1 MSADEM
7 KIGARIAELRKRR
20 GMTQLELAERL
31 RMSQSLLSRYERGL
45 IRLHGQLVAEFA
57 KALRVSADELL
68 GLKPTKSNGFVPERR
83 FLRRLEKVHK
93 LSKRQKENLLGT
105 IDAFLKSANVQ

>member
-1 MSADEM
+1 MSSDEK
-7 KIGARIAELRKRR
+7 KIGVRLAELRKRR

-31 RMSQSLLSRYERGL
+31 HVRQSLLSRYERGVV
-45 IRLHGQLVAEFA
+45 RLHGQLVAEFA

-68 GLKPTKSNGFVPERR
+68 GLKEAKTNGFLPERR
-83 FLRRLEKVHK
+83 FLRRLQKVHK

-105 IDAFLKSANVQ
+105 IDAFLKSANVD